1 MLRNVSVAIHWGKK
15 EKVREEWGEEGRRK
29 TEHSFEKKKKTEWS
43 VKDFCCCCIFT
54 CFLNLN
60 PNYKI

>member
-29 TEHSFEKKKKTEWS
+29 TEHSFEKKKKKNRMVS
-43 VKDFCCCCIFT
+43 KR
-54 CFLNLN
+54 FLLLLYLHLFSE
-60 PNYKI
+60 PKSKL